1 MNGPRYNAAVTERF
15 SRPALPLPSAV
26 AGSLLISGTAG
37 SERDGATVRFFALL
51 QQDSLSEVGFRACA
65 CPHIIAAC
73 SLVAERLQ
81 GRPPADLCQ
90 AELTGGLQE
99 LEIPVEKMGKIL
111 ILQDALRACWE
122 DLQARP
128 SGRVSA

>member
-1 MNGPRYNAAVTERF
+1 MTGPRYNTAVTERF
-15 SRPALPLPSAV
+15 SRPALPLPTV
-26 AGSLLISGTAG
+26 PAGSRLISGTAG
-37 SERDGATVRFFALL
+37 SERDGARVRFFALV
-51 QQDSLSEVGFRACA
+51 QQDRLCEVGFRAWA

-90 AELTGGLQE
+90 AELTGGLEE

-111 ILQDALRACWE
+111 ILQDALRACRE
-122 DLQARP
+122 DLHARP
-128 SGRVSA
+128 SGRASA